1 MNSIDE
7 AENHIPYLAGIEKFR
22 FRRMV
27 KPGDT
32 LIMRC
37 KLVSPIKRSI
47 AKMKVETFVG
57 NNLVGEGMMTATIA
71 KKNNE

>member
-1 MNSIDE
+1 
-7 AENHIPYLAGIEKFR
+7 
-22 FRRMV
+22 
-27 KPGDT
+27 
-32 LIMRC
+32 MRC
-37 KLVSPIKRSI
+37 KLVSPIKRGI